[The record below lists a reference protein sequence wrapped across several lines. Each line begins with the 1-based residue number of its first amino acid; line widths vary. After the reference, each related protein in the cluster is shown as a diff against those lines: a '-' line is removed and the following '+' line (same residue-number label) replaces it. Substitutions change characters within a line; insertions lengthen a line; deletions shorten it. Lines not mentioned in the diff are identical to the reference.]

1 MVHEEIV
8 FYGHPNVL
16 GLHKRTIEITK
27 DDYLT
32 ERGDCIIGINSNK
45 SCNDLDDKLKKLIQT
60 DGIPVKFEF
69 IVEKLSF
76 NLNGF
81 GDRKLTLTNSHDLVN
96 RKTSFVSSRTASINC
111 NKASNEIPREIIS
124 ELRDFKTKGTLIIS
138 VTDY

>member
-45 SCNDLDDKLKKLIQT
+45 SCNDLDDK
-60 DGIPVKFEF
+60 
-69 IVEKLSF
+69 
-76 NLNGF
+76 
-81 GDRKLTLTNSHDLVN
+81 
-96 RKTSFVSSRTASINC
+96 
-111 NKASNEIPREIIS
+111 
-124 ELRDFKTKGTLIIS
+124 
-138 VTDY
+138 